1 MTWEVSRS
9 RWRKLYKGKLY
20 WVSTRALKAPPTKE
34 GSYQAANAWWAQKRA
49 ELDGYKPPTQH
60 EGVVQI
66 LQERLAWA
74 QAHHQGKLADSLKET
89 ISLLETADD
98 LHPSIAS
105 EFLGGLET
113 YRRWSQRTQQAPD
126 TVIDNNTIGHHVA
139 RWLENMRARAQL
151 GQISPDRYD
160 NVRDQ
165 IARFEN
171 FVGMELPVAA
181 INEDVYEKYFLDL
194 AGWAR
199 SPVTAD
205 GHLRVVKQFL
215 HYLYGKRLIELPRNL
230 KARQLHFKLTAKE
243 IQVFSVEQ
251 VKELIAKSKGQSKL
265 HILLGLNCGMG
276 ASDISEL
283 KQAEIDWRRGV
294 ITRKRG
300 KTSDKDNVPTV
311 QYKLWGE
318 TFALLKQFNTGND
331 PVLTTRRGG
340 EWAFRRLRADGT
352 LWRNDNVAPLFRR
365 VLKACKLLGKGLSHY
380 NLRKTSATLLE
391 SHSEYGRYVTYFLG
405 HSPKGTAAK
414 HYAAPSTE
422 LFDAAVTWLG
432 RQYGL

>member
-1 MTWEVSRS
+1 MAE
-9 RWRKLYKGKLY
+9 
-20 WVSTRALKAPPTKE
+20 ALQGEALLGLNTCPQSPANE
-34 GSYQAANAWWAQKRA
+34 GWQ
-49 ELDGYKPPTQH
+49 LPG
-60 EGVVQI
+60 G
-66 LQERLAWA
+66 ERLVGAEACRVRWVQAPHAARGRRSDSPGTSCLA

-151 GQISPDRYD
+151 GQISPERYD

-171 FVGMELPVAA
+171 FVGTELPVAA

-215 HYLYGKRLIELPRNL
+215 HYLYGKRLIELPRSL
-230 KARQLHFKLTAKE
+230 KARQLRF
-243 IQVFSVEQ
+243 Q
-251 VKELIAKSKGQSKL
+251 
-265 HILLGLNCGMG
+265 
-276 ASDISEL
+276 
-283 KQAEIDWRRGV
+283 
-294 ITRKRG
+294 
-300 KTSDKDNVPTV
+300 
-311 QYKLWGE
+311 
-318 TFALLKQFNTGND
+318 
-331 PVLTTRRGG
+331 
-340 EWAFRRLRADGT
+340 ADG
-352 LWRNDNVAPLFRR
+352 
-365 VLKACKLLGKGLSHY
+365 KGNPGVQCRAS
-380 NLRKTSATLLE
+380 
-391 SHSEYGRYVTYFLG
+391 
-405 HSPKGTAAK
+405 
-414 HYAAPSTE
+414 
-422 LFDAAVTWLG
+422 
-432 RQYGL
+432 